1 MKPRKC
7 IYYMPEQKTIILDK
21 YKQGD
26 SLHEITKM
34 FDRYHPSIM
43 LTIYQTGATSPYLNV
58 SFGIK
63 MNLILSKFL
72 KVFDF
77 CLQNMR
83 YYNIF
88 LTM

>member
-1 MKPRKC
+1 MKPRKR
-7 IYYMPEQKTIILDK
+7 IYYMPEQKTITLDK

-26 SLHEITKM
+26 SLHEIARM
-34 FDRYHPSIM
+34 FDRYHPSNM
-43 LTIYQTGATSPYLNV
+43 LTIYQTGATPPYLNV

-77 CLQNMR
+77 CLQNIR
-83 YYNIF
+83 HYSTC